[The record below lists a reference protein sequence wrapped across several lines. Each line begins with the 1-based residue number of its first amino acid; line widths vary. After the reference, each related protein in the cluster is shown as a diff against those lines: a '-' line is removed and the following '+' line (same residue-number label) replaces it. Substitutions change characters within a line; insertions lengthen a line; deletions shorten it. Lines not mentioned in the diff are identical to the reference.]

1 MMDKINKG
9 CFITIE
15 GTEGVGKSTNV
26 EFIRQYLA
34 DKGIA
39 LRLTREPGGTP
50 LAEEIRELLLKPR
63 DEVVCDDAEILLVF
77 AARAQHV
84 DQVIKPALEN
94 GEWVLSDR
102 FTDATFAYQGAGRG
116 ISWNRIQ
123 QLEQYV
129 LGDLRP
135 DLTILLDIPVEVG
148 MARVMQRGEPDR
160 FEREKLDFFDKVRQ
174 GYHHRLRAE
183 PDRFALI
190 DASQSLKNVQQQIAA
205 ALAEKLDI
213 I

>member
-1 MMDKINKG
+1 MDIAKKG

-26 EFIRQYLA
+26 EFIRQYLSN
-34 DKGIA
+34 KGIG

-50 LAEEIRELLLKPR
+50 LAEEIRELLLQPR
-63 DEVVCDDAEILLVF
+63 DEKVSDDAEILLVF

-84 DQVIKPALEN
+84 AQVIKPSLEQ
-94 GEWVLSDR
+94 GLWVLSDR

-135 DLTILLDIPVEVG
+135 DLTVLLDLPVDVG
-148 MARVMQRGEPDR
+148 IARAKERGALDR
-160 FEREKLDFFDKVRQ
+160 FEQEKHDFFEKVRQ

-190 DASQSLKNVQQQIAA
+190 DASQSLENVQQQIAA

-213 I
+213 K

>member
-1 MMDKINKG
+1 MDKINKG

-34 DKGIA
+34 DKGVA

-84 DQVIKPALEN
+84 ARVIKPALEK

-190 DASQSLKNVQQQIAA
+190 DASQSLPDVQQQIAV

>member
-1 MMDKINKG
+1 MGKTNKG

-34 DKGIA
+34 DKGVA

-63 DEVVCDDAEILLVF
+63 DEVVSDNAEILLVF

-84 DQVIKPALEN
+84 DQVIKPALAA

-123 QLEQYV
+123 QLEQFV

-183 PDRFALI
+183 PERFALI
-190 DASQSLKNVQQQIAA
+190 DASQSLQDVQQQIAA

-213 I
+213 V

>member
-1 MMDKINKG
+1 MMIVKKG
-9 CFITIE
+9 CFISIE

-26 EFIRQYLA
+26 AFVRQFLA
-34 DKGIA
+34 NKGIS

-63 DEVVCDDAEILLVF
+63 EEIVSDDAEILLVF

-84 DQVIKPALEN
+84 DRVIKPALAN
-94 GEWVLSDR
+94 GEWILSDR

-116 ISWNRIQ
+116 ISWDRIQ
-123 QLEQYV
+123 QLEHYV

-135 DLTILLDIPVEVG
+135 DLTILLDLPVEVG
-148 MARVMQRGEPDR
+148 MARVMQRGAPDR
-160 FEREKLDFFDKVRQ
+160 FEQEKLAFFDKVRQ
-174 GYHHRLRAE
+174 GYHRRLKAE

-190 DASQSLKNVQQQIAA
+190 DAAQSLDHVQQQIAQ
-205 ALAEKLDI
+205 ALTEKLDI
-213 I
+213 L

>member
-1 MMDKINKG
+1 MDTINKG

-34 DKGIA
+34 DKGID

-63 DEVVCDDAEILLVF
+63 EEVVCDDAEILLVF

-84 DQVIKPALEN
+84 DQVIKPTLEK
-94 GEWVLSDR
+94 GGWVLSDR

-135 DLTILLDIPVEVG
+135 DLTILLDIPVEEG

-190 DASQSLKNVQQQIAA
+190 DASQSLQGVQQQIAA

-213 I
+213 F

>member
-1 MMDKINKG
+1 MIVKKG
-9 CFITIE
+9 CFISIE

-26 EFIRQYLA
+26 AFIRQFVA
-34 DKGIA
+34 DKGIS

-63 DEVVCDDAEILLVF
+63 EEIVSDDAEILLVF

-84 DQVIKPALEN
+84 DRVIKPALAN
-94 GEWVLSDR
+94 GEWILSDR

-116 ISWNRIQ
+116 ISWDRIQ

-129 LGDLRP
+129 LADLRP
-135 DLTILLDIPVEVG
+135 DLTILLDLPVEVG
-148 MARVMQRGEPDR
+148 MARVMQRGAPDR
-160 FEREKLDFFDKVRQ
+160 FEQEKLAFFDKVRQ
-174 GYHHRLRAE
+174 GYHRRLRAE

-190 DASQSLKNVQQQIAA
+190 DATQSLDHVQQQIAQ
-205 ALAEKLDI
+205 ALTEKLGLV
-213 I
+213 

>member
-1 MMDKINKG
+1 MDKTGKG

-26 EFIRQYLA
+26 EFIRRYLA

-63 DEVVCDDAEILLVF
+63 DEGVCDDAEILLVF

-84 DQVIKPALEN
+84 DQVIKPSLEK

-190 DASQSLKNVQQQIAA
+190 DASQSLQDVQQQIAA

>member
-1 MMDKINKG
+1 MDIAKRG

-26 EFIRQYLA
+26 EFIRQYLSN
-34 DKGIA
+34 KGIE

-50 LAEEIRELLLKPR
+50 LAEEIRELLLQPR
-63 DEVVCDDAEILLVF
+63 DEKVSDDAEILLVF

-84 DQVIKPALEN
+84 DQVIKPSLEQ
-94 GEWVLSDR
+94 GQWVLSDR

-135 DLTILLDIPVEVG
+135 DLTVLLDLPVDIG
-148 MARVMQRGEPDR
+148 IARAKERGALDR
-160 FEREKLDFFDKVRQ
+160 FEQEKHDFFEKVRQ

-190 DASQSLKNVQQQIAA
+190 DASQSLENVQQQIAA

-213 I
+213 K

>member
-1 MMDKINKG
+1 MDKKNKG

-26 EFIRQYLA
+26 EFVRQYLA

-50 LAEEIRELLLKPR
+50 LAEEIRELLLQPR

-84 DQVIKPALEN
+84 DQVIKPSLEK

-190 DASQSLKNVQQQIAA
+190 DASQPLQGVQQQIAA
-205 ALAEKLDI
+205 ALAEKLAI

>member
-1 MMDKINKG
+1 MNLMKEG

-26 EFIRQYLA
+26 EFIRQYLS
-34 DKGIA
+34 DKGID

-50 LAEEIRELLLKPR
+50 LAEEIRELLLQPR
-63 DEVVCDDAEILLVF
+63 EEVVSDDAEILLVF
-77 AARAQHV
+77 AARAQHIN
-84 DQVIKPALEN
+84 QVIIPSLQR
-94 GEWVLSDR
+94 GQWVLSDR
-102 FTDATFAYQGAGRG
+102 FIDATFAYQGAGRG

-135 DLTILLDIPVEVG
+135 NLTFLLDLPVDIG
-148 MARVMQRGEPDR
+148 MERAEKRGALDR
-160 FEREKLDFFDKVRQ
+160 FEQEKHDFFEKVRQ

-183 PDRFALI
+183 PERFALI
-190 DASQSLKNVQQQIAA
+190 DAAQSLDNVQQQIAA
-205 ALAEKLDI
+205 VLAEKLDVM
-213 I
+213 

>member
-1 MMDKINKG
+1 MDKVNKG

-34 DKGIA
+34 DKGID

-50 LAEEIRELLLKPR
+50 LAEEIRELLLQPR
-63 DEVVCDDAEILLVF
+63 EEVVCDDAEILLVF

-84 DQVIKPALEN
+84 DQVIKPTLEK
-94 GEWVLSDR
+94 GGWVLSDR

-135 DLTILLDIPVEVG
+135 DLTILLDIPVEEG

-190 DASQSLKNVQQQIAA
+190 DASQSLQGVQQQIAA

-213 I
+213 V

>member
-1 MMDKINKG
+1 MKEG

-26 EFIRQYLA
+26 EFIRQYLS
-34 DKGIA
+34 DKGID

-50 LAEEIRELLLKPR
+50 LAEEIRELLLQPR
-63 DEVVCDDAEILLVF
+63 EEVVSDDAEILLVF
-77 AARAQHV
+77 AARAQHIN
-84 DQVIKPALEN
+84 QVIIPSLQR
-94 GEWVLSDR
+94 GQWVLSDR
-102 FTDATFAYQGAGRG
+102 FIDATFAYQGAGRG

-135 DLTILLDIPVEVG
+135 DLTFLLDLPVDIG
-148 MARVMQRGEPDR
+148 MERAEKRGALDR
-160 FEREKLDFFDKVRQ
+160 FEQEKHDFFEKVRQ

-183 PDRFALI
+183 PERFALI
-190 DASQSLKNVQQQIAA
+190 DAAQSLDNVQQQIAA
-205 ALAEKLDI
+205 VLAEKLDVM
-213 I
+213 

>member
-1 MMDKINKG
+1 MDTINKG

-63 DEVVCDDAEILLVF
+63 DEVVSDDTEILLVF

-84 DQVIKPALEN
+84 DQVIKPALEK

-135 DLTILLDIPVEVG
+135 DLTILLDIPVEQG
-148 MARVMQRGEPDR
+148 MARVMQRGAPDR
-160 FEREKLDFFDKVRQ
+160 FEQEKLDFFDKVRQ

-190 DASQSLKNVQQQIAA
+190 DASQSLENVQQQIAA

-213 I
+213 R

>member
-1 MMDKINKG
+1 MNLMKEG

-26 EFIRQYLA
+26 EFIRQYLS
-34 DKGIA
+34 DKGID

-50 LAEEIRELLLKPR
+50 LAEEIRELLLQPR
-63 DEVVCDDAEILLVF
+63 EEVVSDDAEILLVF
-77 AARAQHV
+77 AARAQHIN
-84 DQVIKPALEN
+84 QVIIPSLQR
-94 GEWVLSDR
+94 GQWVLSDR
-102 FTDATFAYQGAGRG
+102 FIDATFAYQGAGRG

-135 DLTILLDIPVEVG
+135 DLTFLLDLPVDIG
-148 MARVMQRGEPDR
+148 MERAEKRGALDR
-160 FEREKLDFFDKVRQ
+160 FEQEKHDFFEKVRQ

-183 PDRFALI
+183 PERFALI
-190 DASQSLKNVQQQIAA
+190 DAAQSLDNVQQQIAA
-205 ALAEKLDI
+205 VLAEKLDVM
-213 I
+213 

>member
-1 MMDKINKG
+1 MEQVKKG

-26 EFIRQYLA
+26 EFIRQYLTG
-34 DKGIA
+34 KGVL

-84 DQVIKPALEN
+84 DQVIKPSLEK

-116 ISWNRIQ
+116 ISWSRIQ

-129 LGDLRP
+129 LGDLCP
-135 DLTILLDIPVEVG
+135 DLTILLDLPVEVG
-148 MARVMQRGEPDR
+148 MERVMQRGKPDR
-160 FEREKLDFFDKVRQ
+160 FEQEKLDFFDRVRQ

-190 DASQSLKNVQQQIAA
+190 DASQSLGNVQQQIAA
-205 ALAEKLDI
+205 ALTEKLDI
-213 I
+213 C

>member
-1 MMDKINKG
+1 MDIVKRG

-26 EFIRQYLA
+26 EFIRQYLSN
-34 DKGIA
+34 KGID

-50 LAEEIRELLLKPR
+50 LAEEIRELLLQPR
-63 DEVVCDDAEILLVF
+63 DEKVSDDAEILLVF

-84 DQVIKPALEN
+84 DQVIKPSLEQ
-94 GEWVLSDR
+94 GQWVLSDR

-135 DLTILLDIPVEVG
+135 DLTILLDLPVDVG
-148 MARVMQRGEPDR
+148 IARARERGALDR
-160 FEREKLDFFDKVRQ
+160 FEQEKHDFFEKVRQ

-190 DASQSLKNVQQQIAA
+190 DASQPLDNVQQQIAA

-213 I
+213 N

>member
-1 MMDKINKG
+1 MDIAKKG

-26 EFIRQYLA
+26 EFIRQYLLN
-34 DKGIA
+34 KGID

-50 LAEEIRELLLKPR
+50 LAEEIRELLLQPR
-63 DEVVCDDAEILLVF
+63 DEKVSDDAEILLVF

-84 DQVIKPALEN
+84 DQVIKPSLEQ
-94 GEWVLSDR
+94 GRWVLSDR

-135 DLTILLDIPVEVG
+135 DLTILLDLPVDIG
-148 MARVMQRGEPDR
+148 IARAKERGALDR
-160 FEREKLDFFDKVRQ
+160 FEQEKHDFFEKVRQ
-174 GYHHRLRAE
+174 GYHHRLKAE

-190 DASQSLKNVQQQIAA
+190 DASQSLESVQQQIAA
-205 ALAEKLDI
+205 ALAERLDI
-213 I
+213 K

>member
-1 MMDKINKG
+1 MNNINKG

-26 EFIRQYLA
+26 DFIRQYLA
-34 DKGIA
+34 DKGVA
-39 LRLTREPGGTP
+39 LCLTREPGGTP

-63 DEVVCDDAEILLVF
+63 DEVVSDDTEILLVF

-84 DQVIKPALEN
+84 AQVIKPALEK

-190 DASQSLKNVQQQIAA
+190 DAAQSLPDVQQQIAA
-205 ALAEKLDI
+205 ALAEKLDTI
-213 I
+213 

>member
-1 MMDKINKG
+1 MEKINKG

-26 EFIRQYLA
+26 DFIRQYLA
-34 DKGIA
+34 DKGVA

-50 LAEEIRELLLKPR
+50 LAEEIRELLLQPR

-84 DQVIKPALEN
+84 ARVIKPALEK

-190 DASQSLKNVQQQIAA
+190 DASQSLLDVQQQIAA
-205 ALAEKLDI
+205 ALAEKLDMA
-213 I
+213 

>member
-1 MMDKINKG
+1 MDKKNKG

-26 EFIRQYLA
+26 EFVRQYLA

-50 LAEEIRELLLKPR
+50 LAEEIRELLLQPR

-84 DQVIKPALEN
+84 DQVIKPSLEK

-190 DASQSLKNVQQQIAA
+190 DASQSLQGVQQQIAA

-213 I
+213 V

>member
-1 MMDKINKG
+1 MDKVNKG

-34 DKGIA
+34 DKGID

-63 DEVVCDDAEILLVF
+63 EEVVCDDAEILLVF

-84 DQVIKPALEN
+84 DQVIKPTLEK
-94 GEWVLSDR
+94 GGWVLSDR

-135 DLTILLDIPVEVG
+135 DLTILLDIPVEEG

-190 DASQSLKNVQQQIAA
+190 DASQSLQGVQQQIAA

-213 I
+213 V

>member
-1 MMDKINKG
+1 MDTINKG

-63 DEVVCDDAEILLVF
+63 DEVVSDDAEILLVF

-84 DQVIKPALEN
+84 DQMIKPALEK

-123 QLEQYV
+123 QLEQYA
-129 LGDLRP
+129 LGDLRA
-135 DLTILLDIPVEVG
+135 DLTILLDISVELG
-148 MARVMQRGEPDR
+148 MARVLQRGEPDR

-190 DASQSLKNVQQQIAA
+190 DASQSLENVQQQIAA

-213 I
+213 R

>member
-1 MMDKINKG
+1 MDKVNKG

-34 DKGIA
+34 DKGID

-63 DEVVCDDAEILLVF
+63 EEVVCDDAEILLVF

-84 DQVIKPALEN
+84 DQVIKPTLEK
-94 GEWVLSDR
+94 GGWVLSDR

-135 DLTILLDIPVEVG
+135 DLTILLDIPVEEG

-190 DASQSLKNVQQQIAA
+190 DASQSLQGVQRQIAA

-213 I
+213 V

>member
-1 MMDKINKG
+1 MDIVKKG

-26 EFIRQYLA
+26 EFIRQYLSN
-34 DKGIA
+34 KGID

-50 LAEEIRELLLKPR
+50 LAEEIRGLLLQPR
-63 DEVVCDDAEILLVF
+63 DEKVSDDAEILLVF

-84 DQVIKPALEN
+84 DQVIKPSLEQ
-94 GEWVLSDR
+94 GQWVLSDR

-135 DLTILLDIPVEVG
+135 DLTILLDLPVDIG
-148 MARVMQRGEPDR
+148 IARAKERGALDR
-160 FEREKLDFFDKVRQ
+160 FEQEKHDFFEKVRQ

-183 PDRFALI
+183 PGRFALI
-190 DASQSLKNVQQQIAA
+190 DASRSLENVQQQIAA

-213 I
+213 K